1 MGVSLCSLGSLIFLG
16 PRPVRVLDACC
27 LFPQHMLAIIPLI
40 GWVPGEVRALTG
52 AQSWDPN
59 GISSPHPPLETEM
72 EAVACTYP
80 WNSCGWCPVAWQH
93 TLMEKEAPKA
103 TPPPSSWASQ
113 KWCLASF
120 RPRLL
125 PFFPYFL
132 GCGEPHPCPLRQLI
146 YVHSPSWLLKPKSQQ
161 LALAH
166 PNIWASQAGESDSND
181 NHLCRSRSNWP
192 SRNQGLCS
200 PLRLQSSCSVLADPL
215 ANDGTSPG
223 AHVPSP
229 LLSLSFFF
237 FFALSYPDIKRF
249 SCPFWTLRSS
259 SRDQ

>member
-1 MGVSLCSLGSLIFLG
+1 MAVSLCSLCSLIFLG
-16 PRPVRVLDACC
+16 LRPVRVLDACC
-27 LFPQHMLAIIPLI
+27 LFPQCMLAIIPLT
-40 GWVPGEVRALTG
+40 GWVPGEVGAVAG

-146 YVHSPSWLLKPKSQQ
+146 YVHSPSCPEF
-161 LALAH
+161 
-166 PNIWASQAGESDSND
+166 PN
-181 NHLCRSRSNWP
+181 
-192 SRNQGLCS
+192 
-200 PLRLQSSCSVLADPL
+200 SV
-215 ANDGTSPG
+215 S
-223 AHVPSP
+223 V
-229 LLSLSFFF
+229 
-237 FFALSYPDIKRF
+237 
-249 SCPFWTLRSS
+249 
-259 SRDQ
+259 